1 MLTFEYQ
8 PVSDKNGSKW
18 GSSKNDPKFSCGMW
32 FRISTRSDWGMRSS
46 SCSQGWILRFPE
58 MEQAILVTGI
68 SSSFYYTSLNC
79 LQHSSGM
86 PSIHDSWKKKKKDET
101 SSWKKKETY
110 SITSNWI
117 NHASKDTCWGFF
129 NQSKPVSSASLH
141 LISLSKGNCD

>member
-1 MLTFEYQ
+1 MLTFGYK

-18 GSSKNDPKFSCGMW
+18 GSGKNYPKFSWGMW
-32 FRISTRSDWGMRSS
+32 FCIWTWSNWGMKSS

-58 MEQAILVTGI
+58 MEQAVLVMGI
-68 SSSFYYTSLNC
+68 SSFFYYTSLNC

-86 PSIHDSWKKKKKDET
+86 LSIHDSWKKKMKLHE
-101 SSWKKKETY
+101 KKETY

-117 NHASKDTCWGFF
+117 NHASKDTCWRFF